1 MSYMVTYTQKIACG
15 FILILFVLSMVIPAV
30 NAQSNTTDVRLHL
43 NGPSVLGTLRTGTYS
58 VTFIDPDSQVW
69 TYKVYITAANTT
81 GASPLMNSPINGTLT
96 SENNSFTFDVTGQR
110 DSGELDLHINCSS
123 GSLYYHKVQTIPVVY
138 PIAFNVDINN
148 PSNVEI
154 NNATVQFYVDGSEI
168 DKQIIQTISP
178 MQNTKVSSEWISND
192 QKPGW
197 HDSRIVVDL
206 NGDGIIDSNAGDMVV
221 EDSFYI
227 EGGKD
232 WLFASTVL
240 IGLIALIIGFVYLS
254 KRKMK

>member
-1 MSYMVTYTQKIACG
+1 MSNLKINNQIIACG
-15 FILILFVLSMVIPAV
+15 FALLLIALTISIPV
-30 NAQSNTTDVRLHL
+30 VDGQSNTTDVRLHL

-58 VTFIDPDSQVW
+58 VTFIDPVSRIW
-69 TYKVYITAANTT
+69 TYKAYITATNTT
-81 GASPLMNSPINGTLT
+81 GASPLKDSPINGTLD
-96 SENNSFTFDVTGQR
+96 SENNSFTFDVTAQQ
-110 DSGELDLHINCSS
+110 DSGELDLYINCTS
-123 GSLYYHKVQTIPVVY
+123 GSFYYVKVQTIPVVY

-168 DKQIIQTISP
+168 DKQVIQTISAR
-178 MQNTKVSSEWISND
+178 QNTKVSSEWITID

-206 NGDGIIDSNAGDMVV
+206 NGDGIIDSNAGDMVIL
-221 EDSFYI
+221 DKFYI